1 MSRSR
6 ISGLQREIILSLRPR
21 HFAKNILV
29 LAPVVFARHLT
40 DAGPLLKAFAAF
52 VLFCGLSGAGY
63 LLNDAVDREGDRL
76 HKTKATRPVAAG
88 RLPVG
93 MALGVAAALY
103 AASLLFSFALGLEF
117 GWAALAYAA
126 ISVGYSLLLKNIVIV
141 DLFTVAAGYVLRV
154 VAGAVAIPVEISG
167 WLLICAMLLSLFIA
181 LSKRSVEIRVL
192 QEDASQHRKT
202 LAEYN
207 PHLLDQMTAVI
218 TSALLVAYTL
228 YTRAPETVWKVG
240 SGDLAYTVPFVL
252 YGIFRYLYLVHM
264 KEGYHTLERVLVT
277 DKPMIINLILYAVT
291 AAWVIYE

>member
-1 MSRSR
+1 
-6 ISGLQREIILSLRPR
+6 
-21 HFAKNILV
+21 
-29 LAPVVFARHLT
+29 
-40 DAGPLLKAFAAF
+40 
-52 VLFCGLSGAGY
+52 
-63 LLNDAVDREGDRL
+63 
-76 HKTKATRPVAAG
+76 
-88 RLPVG
+88 
-93 MALGVAAALY
+93 
-103 AASLLFSFALGLEF
+103 
-117 GWAALAYAA
+117 
-126 ISVGYSLLLKNIVIV
+126 
-141 DLFTVAAGYVLRV
+141 
-154 VAGAVAIPVEISG
+154 
-167 WLLICAMLLSLFIA
+167 
-181 LSKRSVEIRVL
+181 VL